1 MKVLLIQPRSTYHKD
16 LPLVIQMPLGLCYLA
31 AVLREKGHKVGI
43 LDCLAE
49 GYTNKTV
56 IGDMITYGLSDA
68 DIIRKIEEFKP
79 DVIGCSSLF
88 SLQYDNTKYLCRL
101 IKKINPKIITVAGGM
116 HVTVRPYEV
125 LSDKNTDFILQG
137 ESEYTFS
144 QLIDALEDNKD
155 YSDIDGIGYKGKDC
169 ICVKRKEKFIE
180 NLDELPFP
188 ARDLL
193 NINAYFKAGL
203 AHGFALTSKRNVNLI
218 TSRGCPGGCVF
229 CTINLIAGK
238 RFRARSPENVL
249 AELEQVKKDFGVRH
263 VQFEDDN
270 LTFNIERAK
279 KIFQG
284 MIDRRLNLKWNP
296 PSAVALWRMDKETL
310 DLMKKSGCY
319 YVKFAVESGSQRVL
333 NEVIKK
339 PQDLNRAI
347 PLIKYARK
355 IGMRVGSFFVVGL
368 PGETKEEIKESFEF
382 PYKVRLDWVEY
393 SLATPHY
400 GTELRKIC
408 EENKYLRDHDMS
420 DLYCR
425 KGVIDTP
432 EFTAD
437 WLEKTV
443 IAENKRYII
452 YLLFHQPMTFL
463 MHGFD
468 IFRRNPFFVIQ
479 YMLKIFSAPKRKPV
493 LKSAHLLSS

>member
-1 MKVLLIQPRSTYHKD
+1 MKVLLAQPRSTYHKD
-16 LPLVIQMPLGLCYLA
+16 LPLVVQMPLGLCYLA
-31 AVLREKGHKVGI
+31 AVLRKKGHQVKI

-49 GYTNKTV
+49 GYANKETS
-56 IGDMITYGLSDA
+56 GDMITYGLSDA
-68 DIIRKIEEFKP
+68 DTVRKIEGFKP
-79 DVIGCSSLF
+79 DVVGCSALF
-88 SLQYDNTKYLCRL
+88 SLQYNNTKHLCRL
-101 IKKINPKIITVAGGM
+101 VKGINPGIITVVGGM
-116 HVTVRPYEV
+116 HATVKPREA
-125 LSDKNTDFILQG
+125 LSDTNTDFILQG
-137 ESEYTFS
+137 EAEYTFS
-144 QLIDALEDNKD
+144 ELIDALENNKD
-155 YSDIDGIGYKGKDC
+155 YSTIDGIGYKSKND
-169 ICVKRKEKFIE
+169 IQIKRKEKFIE
-180 NLDELPFP
+180 DLDELPFP

-193 NINAYFKAGL
+193 NIDAYFKAGL

-229 CTINLIAGK
+229 CTIHLIAGR

-249 AELEQVKKDFGVRH
+249 AELQQVKKEFGVKH

-284 MIDRRLNLKWNP
+284 MIDMKLNLKWNP

-339 PQDLNRAI
+339 PQDLSRAI

-368 PGETKEEIKESFEF
+368 PGETKEEIQESFEF
-382 PYKVRLDWVEY
+382 PYKVKLDWVEY

-408 EENKYLRDHDMS
+408 EENNYLKEHALS

-452 YLLFHQPMTFL
+452 HLFFHQPLTFL
-463 MHGFD
+463 IHGYE
-468 IFRRNPFFVIQ
+468 IFRRNPYFVIQ
-479 YMLKIFSAPKRKPV
+479 YMLKILKAPKRKPMGKEESV
-493 LKSAHLLSS
+493 